1 YREWVMMQIVES
13 LSSLIMNEGTEL
25 KYTYRLT
32 QNKYKGNEA
41 YGIEVEKQQLKDGQ
55 TINIDRDRIDLISNN
70 KYKVNNLLELLFK
83 NLVSPIHLVE
93 ILGEYV
99 DGYVYDFDDVRNAN
113 ILN

>member
-1 YREWVMMQIVES
+1 MKILES
-13 LSSLIMNEGTEL
+13 LSSSITNEGTEL

-32 QNKYKGNEA
+32 ENKYKGNEA
-41 YGIEVEKQQLKDGQ
+41 YGIEVERHKSLGGQ
-55 TINIDRDRIDLISNN
+55 TVDIERDKIDLISIN
-70 KYKVNNLLELLFK
+70 KYKVNSLLELLYK

-99 DGYVYDFDDVRNAN
+99 DEYVYDFDKVKNAN